1 MKIDEKLSLSSTL
14 FSCLD
19 WITTGRNPNWPLG
32 LRRVSP
38 ARAARERGA
47 SLARR
52 VSVGPQS
59 RACAGARCP
68 VWSTERA
75 STARTR
81 NPAEAKRPGAEQK
94 NRGFDRARHSEN
106 ARTNPPRMRWQEI
119 HNLFYILRF
128 DQKHKTNWHLT
139 TWPDCENEPELD
151 QQRLAITREGA
162 SVLEWVRGRCSI
174 ENRSKYVRDVTVGE
188 DGSRNREGP
197 GDSRYAMICEAGA
210 SHGAYPSGSLGT
222 RKSLTVRARCQTGRR
237 WQQKPRGVR
246 RITLCHDK

>member
-19 WITTGRNPNWPLG
+19 RITTGRNPNWPLG

-38 ARAARERGA
+38 ARACEGARR

-59 RACAGARCP
+59 RACGTRCP

-94 NRGFDRARHSEN
+94 NRGFDLAWHSDN
-106 ARTNPPRMRWQEI
+106 GRTNPAHITWQEI

-128 DQKHKTNWHLT
+128 DQKHRTNWHLT
-139 TWPDCENEPELD
+139 TWPDCAKRTRARSTR
-151 QQRLAITREGA
+151 QAITREGA
-162 SVLEWVRGRCSI
+162 SA
-174 ENRSKYVRDVTVGE
+174 VGM
-188 DGSRNREGP
+188 GSRASVDRESLKVRARCHSGRGWQRKP
-197 GDSRYAMICEAGA
+197 RGVRRSRYAMICEAGA
-210 SHGAYPSGSLGT
+210 WERGKP
-222 RKSLTVRARCQTGRR
+222 RVRSCQQHREWTNEATATR
-237 WQQKPRGVR
+237 WQEIQ
-246 RITLCHDK
+246 IL